1 MCPLSHTF
9 NIVWSWKNIRFLVTL
24 LVSLTWTIAFP
35 SFFCY
40 SRSTLTA
47 WFNLETCSR
56 YKYTNLIAIVCH
68 NKGNYSKHISVI
80 SPQISVTSRET
91 NPTYISYLTTS
102 LCHIKVNYTSRETT
116 LTYISYLTT
125 TFCHIK
131 GNYSNMYK
139 LSHHNFLSQ
148 QGKLL

>member
-1 MCPLSHTF
+1 M
-9 NIVWSWKNIRFLVTL
+9 KNIRFLVTL

-56 YKYTNLIAIVCH
+56 YKYTNLIA
-68 NKGNYSKHISVI
+68 
-80 SPQISVTSRET
+80 RET
-91 NPTYISYLTTS
+91 TLTYISYLTTN
-102 LCHIKVNYTSRETT
+102 LCHIKVNITSRETT

-125 TFCHIK
+125 NLCHIKGNYTARETTPTYTSYLTTTHCHNK